1 MWNLTIPFN
10 RKGGNMKTIARG
22 LVVVFLAFGVF
33 GCATT
38 GPKFMELGPKLPS
51 LDSDTGRI
59 YIYRKTAFGAAIQPK
74 VVVNGEIVGNA
85 VPKGFIFLDKESGN
99 YEIMTS
105 TEVKRKLSLTLEGGQ
120 TRFVRLNVSM
130 GFFVGHVY
138 PELVEN
144 EVGEAD
150 IQNLH
155 YIGDRFKQASGE

>member
-1 MWNLTIPFN
+1 MMST
-10 RKGGNMKTIARG
+10 ARS
-22 LVVVFLAFGVF
+22 LVVVLLAFGVF

-38 GPKFMELGPKLPS
+38 GPKFMELGSQLPS

-74 VVVNGEIVGNA
+74 VVVNGENVGYA
-85 VPKGFIFLDKESGN
+85 VPKGFIFLDKKPGN

-105 TEVKRKLSLTLEGGQ
+105 TEVERKLSLTLEGGQ
-120 TRFVRLNVSM
+120 TRFVRLNISL

-155 YIGDRFKQASGE
+155 YIGDRFKPASSEK